1 MIDTSPYDARKRVLA
16 WSVSLFLVMTL
27 AGCTPSIIIRVV
39 NQGTDGNS
47 EFWVCKGSTAQQ
59 CRGERQGD
67 IDPAGYQKRLQVVA
81 PPGQCTNQTVAT
93 MDIVIEKGSISQVR
107 YQCGLPATP
116 GGLPTSPTPSN
127 PGTETPRSN

>member
-27 AGCTPSIIIRVV
+27 VGCNTSMIIRVV

-47 EFWVCKGSTAQQ
+47 EFWVCDGSTAQQ
-59 CRGERQGD
+59 CHGERQGD

-81 PPGQCTNQTVAT
+81 PLGQCTNQTVAT
-93 MDIVIEKGSISQVR
+93 MDMVIEKGTIS
-107 YQCGLPATP
+107 
-116 GGLPTSPTPSN
+116 
-127 PGTETPRSN
+127 